1 MGKIKMPYPAIIAHR
16 GACGYLPE
24 HTLEAV
30 ELAHEFDADYI
41 EQDVVLTSDGVPV
54 VLHDVTLEL
63 TTNVA
68 TVFPNRHRH
77 DGLFMPL
84 ISR

>member
-30 ELAHEFDADYI
+30 ELSQEFDAD
-41 EQDVVLTSDGVPV
+41 
-54 VLHDVTLEL
+54 
-63 TTNVA
+63 
-68 TVFPNRHRH
+68 
-77 DGLFMPL
+77 
-84 ISR
+84 